1 MKTLKIEKNRIFLR
15 YELSDRVCDDI
26 LANSQG
32 ALRFDLTYMDEDVN
46 LKTWRAV
53 VKKSAVSGLSV
64 LEIRDYDKDER
75 TEIALSPSD
84 TLLDASTIALRQVW
98 SYIEEHPE
106 QFPKTQAIPILR
118 DVNSESEEPS

>member
-1 MKTLKIEKNRIFLR
+1 MKTLKIEKNRVFLR

-32 ALRFDLTYMDEDVN
+32 SLRFDLTYMDEDVN

-64 LEIRDYDKDER
+64 LEIRDYDQDDR

-98 SYIEEHPE
+98 AYIEEHPD
-106 QFPKTQAIPILR
+106 QFPKTGAMPVL
-118 DVNSESEEPS
+118 SPASAKAS